1 MSEISLLTL
10 KFQPLPSSSIRFQ
23 LLERER
29 ERERVEF
36 EASIDESLMLED

>member
-29 ERERVEF
+29 VEF